1 MIRTLIMFGGV
12 VFWCF
17 AIVLVASICMVFLTE
32 DDT

>member
-17 AIVLVASICMVFLTE
+17 ALIVVVSIFMFFLTE
-32 DDT
+32 DET